1 MVEDAENDATLSS
14 NSVLRHCVSP
24 AASPLTPPPT
34 RATMSP
40 AISTSPILMTFYE
53 ELEWRGLIN
62 QISSPDLI
70 EKLNKG
76 GLTFYI
82 GTDPTADS
90 LHLGHYSSFLITRR
104 LRAAGHT
111 PLLLV
116 GLATGLIGDPRGTVE
131 RELKQKEEVFR
142 NYEALKAQV
151 ERLFGFEVVNNYDW
165 VKDINVIDFF
175 RNYGKFINVGYM
187 LSKDHVRR
195 QMESGISYAEFSYM
209 LIQALD
215 FKHLH
220 ETRGVDLQVAGSDQW
235 GNITTGIE
243 LIRKTTGDEVYALTM
258 PLVTDSQGNKFGK
271 SEGNALWLDKSRTS
285 PYELYQFL
293 INTEDSVVISYLK
306 RLTFLSPERITEIE
320 AEHAAQPELRLA
332 QKELAREIISDL
344 HGAEEYERA
353 LEISQKLFAGDFRS
367 LSLRDIRAGMKNVP
381 QVSVKAGATLLD
393 ALVDSR
399 ICVSKREAREFIG
412 NGAISLNGE
421 VVRDAAWV
429 LSADSALEGSV
440 LVIRRGKKK
449 FFMAELA

>member
-1 MVEDAENDATLSS
+1 MVSWRTSND
-14 NSVLRHCVSP
+14 
-24 AASPLTPPPT
+24 TPD
-34 RATMSP
+34 
-40 AISTSPILMTFYE
+40 MTFYE
-53 ELEWRGLIN
+53 ELEWRGLVN

-70 EKLNKG
+70 EKLNNG

-104 LRAAGHT
+104 LQKAGHT
-111 PLLLV
+111 PILLV

-131 RELKQKEEVFR
+131 RELKQKEEVFA
-142 NYEALKAQV
+142 NYAALKAQV
-151 ERLFGFEVVNNYDW
+151 ERIFGFEVVNNYDW
-165 VKDINVIDFF
+165 INDMNVIDFF
-175 RNYGKFINVGYM
+175 RDYGKYINVGYM

-209 LIQALD
+209 LIQAID

-271 SEGNALWLDKSRTS
+271 SEGNALWLDKDKTS

-293 INTEDSVVISYLK
+293 INAEDSQVITYLK
-306 RLTFLSPERITEIE
+306 RLTFLTPEEIMQIE
-320 AEHAAQPELRLA
+320 REHAEHPEARVAQQA
-332 QKELAREIISDL
+332 LAREIVTDL
-344 HGAEEYERA
+344 HGAEEYEKA
-353 LEISQKLFAGDFRS
+353 VDISRKLFAGDFRS
-367 LSLRDIRAGMKNVP
+367 LSVRDVKTGMRNVP
-381 QVSVKAGATLLD
+381 HVQLQPGPLADV
-393 ALVDSR
+393 LVNSR
-399 ICVSKREAREFIG
+399 ICSSKREAREFIG

-421 VVRDAAWV
+421 VVRDPAFPVDATC
-429 LSADSALEGSV
+429 ALEGSI
-440 LVIRRGKKK
+440 LIIRRGKKK
-449 FFMAELA
+449 FYMGEF